1 MRQNEISPKTGKQSH
16 NFKKMSNTNS
26 RKSLSIK
33 PAEGEDI
40 MKATGIVRRIDDLG
54 RIVIP
59 KEIRK
64 TLKVKEGMP
73 LEIYTDKEGGIIL
86 RKFLPFSEMS
96 SLSEE
101 FAQCV
106 AQQMGNAVFVTDR
119 EKVVAAVGY
128 TGEDIVGEP
137 ISHILEN
144 ILDDRDERLPLSE
157 RNRFIPVIH
166 GMEEHEQICQAIR
179 SNGQIIGA
187 IIIQAKDRKQRL
199 GESEKKIALVAAE
212 FLGKQVSV

>member
-1 MRQNEISPKTGKQSH
+1 MRFTRI
-16 NFKKMSNTNS
+16 KK
-26 RKSLSIK
+26 
-33 PAEGEDI
+33 GES
-40 MKATGIVRRIDDLG
+40 
-54 RIVIP
+54 
-59 KEIRK
+59 
-64 TLKVKEGMP
+64 
-73 LEIYTDKEGGIIL
+73 
-86 RKFLPFSEMS
+86 LPFSEMS

-119 EKVVAAVGY
+119 EKVVAAAGY

-157 RNRFIPVIH
+157 RNRFIPIIH
-166 GMEEHEQICQAIR
+166 GMEEHICQAIR

>member
-1 MRQNEISPKTGKQSH
+1 
-16 NFKKMSNTNS
+16 
-26 RKSLSIK
+26 
-33 PAEGEDI
+33 

-86 RKFLPFSEMS
+86 RTFLPFSEMS

>member
-1 MRQNEISPKTGKQSH
+1 
-16 NFKKMSNTNS
+16 
-26 RKSLSIK
+26 
-33 PAEGEDI
+33 

-119 EKVVAAVGY
+119 EKVVAAAGY

-166 GMEEHEQICQAIR
+166 GMEEHEQICQVIR

-187 IIIQAKDRKQRL
+187 IIIQAKDRGGIGEEDRPCGGGIFGKTGECVINSSLPQANRRAQR
-199 GESEKKIALVAAE
+199 EKIP
-212 FLGKQVSV
+212 

>member
-1 MRQNEISPKTGKQSH
+1 
-16 NFKKMSNTNS
+16 
-26 RKSLSIK
+26 
-33 PAEGEDI
+33 

-106 AQQMGNAVFVTDR
+106 AQQMGNAVFVT
-119 EKVVAAVGY
+119 
-128 TGEDIVGEP
+128 GEDIVGEP

-157 RNRFIPVIH
+157 RNRFIPVID